1 MQLPGFI
8 SGISTPDLFASDVK
22 MFPNPAVSYFTLRL
36 DDQKE
41 KMKYVQLFDMT
52 GKLVYQIK
60 NINSNEVQV
69 SREDL
74 PTGLYMVKIGLN
86 KKEIQGKLVFE

>member
-1 MQLPGFI
+1 
-8 SGISTPDLFASDVK
+8 

-86 KKEIQGKLVFE
+86 KKEIQGKLIFE